1 MMLYTY
7 YIRVFVLQQEDLRL
21 YLINMYPE
29 SIIMIIA
36 VKIILESSLFPGI
49 MSCDQYLSIIKFVL
63 CERFVNDSH
72 SDKIFLS
79 GYSKGLFFSFSGQ
92 QFFCRKIR
100 RRV

>member
-79 GYSKGLFFSFSGQ
+79 GYSKGLFLV
-92 QFFCRKIR
+92 RL
-100 RRV
+100 VWN